1 MVETEGGGGG
11 WIGSGQP
18 QRRNS
23 ENRNSRVGN
32 RGHKCSN
39 VSKRCAPPARLY
51 YTLFLSPEVII
62 VCEFLAPSP
71 REKQRHFSFPPADT
85 LFPTHPFDN
94 RRVFPSFSAFTAIH
108 PLSTLPFCYT
118 ILDDDERTHGIR
130 LVGHLHANCFWP
142 STISTGHLSFKPSD
156 RKLNRIEI
164 RTNS

>member
-94 RRVFPSFSAFTAIH
+94 RRVFPSFARSRPSIPYLLFRFVTQS
-108 PLSTLPFCYT
+108 STT
-118 ILDDDERTHGIR
+118 TKERTGSDSSDICMLIAFGR
-130 LVGHLHANCFWP
+130 AQFLPAICHLNQAIA
-142 STISTGHLSFKPSD
+142 S
-156 RKLNRIEI
+156 
-164 RTNS
+164 